1 MILLSRFCQCE
12 VLLFLCQELSGL
24 QSKVKTL
31 ENEKA
36 QLIREV
42 FQANS
47 RLYVRSASPN
57 DTLDTTLI

>member
-1 MILLSRFCQCE
+1 MFVHQE
-12 VLLFLCQELSGL
+12 VDSLRH
-24 QSKVKTL
+24 KVKTL

-47 RLYVRSASPN
+47 RLYVRTASPN